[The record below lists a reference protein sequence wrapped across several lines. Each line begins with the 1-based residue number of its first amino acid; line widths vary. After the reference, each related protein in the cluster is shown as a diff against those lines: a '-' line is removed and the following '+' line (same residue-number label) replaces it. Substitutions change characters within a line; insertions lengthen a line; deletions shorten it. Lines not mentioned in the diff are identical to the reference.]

1 MNRLCYTVPPDWD
14 GRTVR
19 EFVRRHLGL
28 SARVLTKLR
37 QGSGLRRNGLPCRTV
52 DLLAAGDVLELC
64 FPEEPQEY
72 EPVEG
77 PLSVLWEDGDYLVV
91 DKPSA
96 MPVHPSPGHDRDS
109 LLNRVAYYYQQ
120 TGQSPG
126 FRPLYRLDR
135 DTTGILVVGKHR
147 AAVSSAQVEKAYY
160 AVVEGTLS
168 GSGRVDAPI
177 GLAPGSK
184 ICRQCCPDG
193 QPAVTHWESLAQQ
206 GDHSLLRFRLE
217 TGRTHQIR
225 VHMASLS
232 HPLAGDDLYGGSLE
246 QIARQALHCGAVS
259 LTCGPLHTALTLTCP
274 FPADFLQAFPW
285 VSDVLPVISL

>member
-1 MNRLCYTVPPDWD
+1 MNCLCYTVPPEWD
-14 GRTVR
+14 NRTVR

-37 QGSGLRRNGLPCRTV
+37 QGGGLRCNGVSCRTV
-52 DLLAAGDVLELC
+52 DLLSSGDVLELC
-64 FPEEPQEY
+64 FPEESQEY

-77 PLSVLWEDGDYLVV
+77 PLSILWEDSNYLVV
-91 DKPSA
+91 EKPPA

-120 TGQSPG
+120 TGKSPG

-160 AVVEGTLS
+160 AVVEGNLS
-168 GSGRVDAPI
+168 GSGTVDSPI
-177 GLAPGSK
+177 GLEPGSK
-184 ICRQCCPDG
+184 IRRHCCPDG
-193 QPAVTHWESLAQQ
+193 QPAVTHWESLLQQ
-206 GDHSLLRFRLE
+206 EDHSLLKFHLE

-225 VHMASLS
+225 VHMASLGY
-232 HPLAGDDLYGGSLE
+232 PLAGDDLYGGSLE
-246 QIARQALHCGAVS
+246 RIPRQALHCGAVS
-259 LTCGPLHTALTLTCP
+259 LTCVPLRTDLKWICP
-274 FPADFLQAFPW
+274 FPEDFLRAFPW
-285 VSDVLPVISL
+285 VADVSPAI